1 MWTPALTVPQL
12 RWCIAAILHRA
23 LGCDQTDYICRTSTR
38 RLKRLEQARLYSWK
52 KKHNRVPPLRVR
64 QRE

>member
-1 MWTPALTVPQL
+1 M
-12 RWCIAAILHRA
+12 AAILRRA

-38 RLKRLEQARLYSWK
+38 RLERIEQARLYSWK
-52 KKHNRVPPLRVR
+52 KKHNRMPPLRVR